1 MLFRGTSFA
10 VAGLPVTSMMKLGNS
25 IDLLYTVPTYPSPF
39 LLLLSLLCVLK
50 DKSHQQRV
58 CCLSLLCISSCAA
71 LPLPAGPIEFAALA
85 RLSLSFLP

>member
-25 IDLLYTVPTYPSPF
+25 IDLYTVPTYPPPF
-39 LLLLSLLCVLK
+39 LLLSLLCVLK

-58 CCLSLLCISSCAA
+58 CCLSLCISSCAA